1 MSGLQKLAVS
11 HFCKRRI
18 PEIQSLHADEY
29 VDPLERNAVQMKW
42 CDSQTTALYP
52 RRGIAKIYLNAKRWS
67 NQYKASKQ

>member
-1 MSGLQKLAVS
+1 MLGESLSGLQKLAVS

-29 VDPLERNAVQMKW
+29 VDPLERNAVQMNV

-52 RRGIAKIYLNAKRWS
+52 RRGIAEISFECQALVKS
-67 NQYKASKQ
+67 V